1 MRIDAYN
8 KVTQAYKINNT
19 RKTTKSASTTQTD
32 RYEISQTAKDYQTAR
47 MAVKSS
53 DDVRMDLVN
62 DIKKRMDAGTYNV
75 SDSDFADKLIA
86 KFIG

>member
-8 KVTQAYKINNT
+8 KVTQAYKVNNT
-19 RKTTKSASTTQTD
+19 RKTTKSATVSQTD
-32 RYEISQTAKDYQTAR
+32 KYEISQTAKDYQTAR

-53 DDVRMDLVN
+53 ADVRIDLVN
-62 DIKKRMDAGTYNV
+62 DIKSRIDAGTYNV
-75 SDSDFADKLIA
+75 SDSDFADKLIS